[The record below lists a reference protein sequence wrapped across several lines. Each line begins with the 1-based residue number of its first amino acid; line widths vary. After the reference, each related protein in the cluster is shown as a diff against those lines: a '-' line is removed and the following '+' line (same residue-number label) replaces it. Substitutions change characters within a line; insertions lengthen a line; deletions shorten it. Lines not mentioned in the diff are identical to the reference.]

1 MARKSKKTR
10 TPARAR
16 AATQFETTWNDARR
30 AIRSAEGVLGKRVAE
45 FARRRGIDTKELVH
59 RAELWRSRLDRESR
73 KARKRVELRLA
84 ELSKRAHHERNTVAR
99 VADDAVARALAA
111 LNIPT
116 RREVQELS
124 RRVGRLSSR
133 IDTIRAR

>member
-1 MARKSKKTR
+1 MA
-10 TPARAR
+10 A
-16 AATQFETTWNDARR
+16 
-30 AIRSAEGVLGKRVAE
+30 
-45 FARRRGIDTKELVH
+45 FARRRGIDTKQLAH
-59 RAELWRSRLDRESR
+59 RAELWRSRLDREGR
-73 KARKRVELRLA
+73 KARKRVEVRLA
-84 ELSKRAHHERNTVAR
+84 ELSKRAHQERNAVAR